1 MQIKI
6 LYMTKLKKWA
16 LSLSLLIMGG
26 MTPTKAD
33 VLTLDGCLEK
43 AHDNYPVIKQYALV
57 EKSRD
62 LNVSNAAKA
71 WLPGIS
77 VNGFAVGYTDILD
90 FSSLNE
96 SIGKMTGSS
105 IGMDNYIAGG
115 ALMINQVVYDGGAI
129 SAKKNI
135 AKAQSEVEQK
145 KLDVSMYDVNSR
157 VEQLYF
163 GTLMLDEQ
171 IRQNELLQSDL
182 GISEKSVQS
191 LVSGGMANQS
201 DLDAVS
207 VRLVQAQQQEINLK
221 SMRKTYLSMLGYFIG
236 SPDLGTSVVLEKPA
250 PLAVQGNSDS
260 SLLTLRSSLNNRPE
274 LSLYS
279 SQQQLLDVQ
288 KKALNAR
295 LMPTVGAFALGT
307 AHTRPLGMI
316 NSTAVAGGLTVKW
329 NIGAL
334 YTRKNDLAGLENQRS
349 QIETQRETF
358 LFNNNMQT
366 RQTDGQIENILKQMQ
381 LDDKAVTLRQGIRDK
396 AEKKV
401 KNGTETVNELLR
413 DINAVSEAKQQKAI
427 HEIQLLQAEY
437 NLKLIKNN

>member
-1 MQIKI
+1 MMKI
-6 LYMTKLKKWA
+6 ERVA
-16 LSLSLLIMGG
+16 LMLCLLVLMGVVSVQ
-26 MTPTKAD
+26 AE
-33 VLTLDGCLEK
+33 VLTLEGCLER

-57 EKSRD
+57 EKSRE

-77 VNGFAVGYTDILD
+77 VSGFAAGFTDLVD
-90 FSSLNE
+90 FSGLNASL
-96 SIGKMTGSS
+96 GRMTGSS

-115 ALMINQVVYDGGAI
+115 SLTINQMVYDGGAI
-129 SAKKNI
+129 SAKK
-135 AKAQSEVEQK
+135 AVTRAQSDVEQK
-145 KLDVSMYDVNSR
+145 RLDVSMYDINQR

-171 IRQNELLQSDL
+171 IRQNQLLQSDL
-182 GISEKSVQS
+182 GISEKTVQS
-191 LVSGGMANQS
+191 LVSGGLANES
-201 DLDAVS
+201 DVDAVS
-207 VRLVQAQQQEINLK
+207 VRIVQAEQQEINLR
-221 SMRKTYLSMLGYFIG
+221 SMRKTYVAMLGYFIG
-236 SPDLGTSVVLEKPA
+236 SELAETTELERPA
-250 PLAVQGNSDS
+250 QSSQLA
-260 SLLTLRSSLNNRPE
+260 TLNPENQRPE
-274 LSLYS
+274 LSLYA
-279 SQQQLLDVQ
+279 SQQQLLDAQ

-295 LMPTVGAFALGT
+295 LMPTLGAFALGT

-316 NSTAVAGGLTVKW
+316 NSTAVIGGVTLKW

-334 YTRKNDLAGLENQRS
+334 YTRKNDLANLENQS
-349 QIETQRETF
+349 SMIAAQRETF
-358 LFNNNMQT
+358 LFNNNMQS
-366 RQTDGQIENILKQMQ
+366 RQTDGQIESIQKQML

-437 NLKLIKNN
+437 NLRWIKGPTPTLP